1 MLETIII
8 FVFDWIETSS
18 VVQTMYLSALTKERE
33 PYFRDCQTSNF
44 YYQTVQ
50 VNVDITG
57 FYSFSS
63 KSSLDTYSYIYKDN
77 FNPLD
82 PLNNLLSQDDNSC
95 NDKQFKLIVEL
106 YTNTTY
112 ILVVTTYYPAKT
124 GQFSI
129 LVFGLNNV
137 KLNNNSKYL

>member
-1 MLETIII
+1 
-8 FVFDWIETSS
+8 
-18 VVQTMYLSALTKERE
+18 MYSSALIEGSQ

-50 VNVDITG
+50 VNVDIIG

-63 KSSLDTYSYIYKDN
+63 KSSFDTYSYIYKDN
-77 FNPLD
+77 FNSLD

-95 NDKQFKLIVEL
+95 NDKQFKLIIEL

-129 LVFGLNNV
+129 LVFGPNNV
-137 KLNNNSKYL
+137 KLNHNGKYL